1 MLLGWVLQEFVAKG
15 ALGKGLCPSSLDLLP
30 NRAEGSSELGLGT
43 QGCGS
48 RGCPGG
54 SLPAQGIS
62 VSMGYNRRCP
72 GKSRDG
78 PRRSPA
84 ALLRSLQRLN
94 STELLPSPSTPN
106 PDPEGSQPG
115 RSHARGLV
123 LDRDRAEARKGTG
136 IWGNDVFR
144 SIVEPFRA
152 RPGERG
158 AAEAAPAPSLLYL
171 PAINTGLQIPI
182 NYPQIPGWNG
192 DQNPGVPPALPQG
205 RGLSARGRSELRVWF
220 VGRWDGSRRRSGRV
234 GGREAGRV

>member
-1 MLLGWVLQEFVAKG
+1 M
-15 ALGKGLCPSSLDLLP
+15 GLFQLRVFP
-30 NRAEGSSELGLGT
+30 
-43 QGCGS
+43 
-48 RGCPGG
+48 
-54 SLPAQGIS
+54 

-115 RSHARGLV
+115 RSHARGLM
-123 LDRDRAEARKGTG
+123 LDRDSAEARKGTG

>member
-1 MLLGWVLQEFVAKG
+1 M
-15 ALGKGLCPSSLDLLP
+15 GLFQLRVFP
-30 NRAEGSSELGLGT
+30 
-43 QGCGS
+43 
-48 RGCPGG
+48 
-54 SLPAQGIS
+54 

-115 RSHARGLV
+115 RSHALGLV

-192 DQNPGVPPALPQG
+192 FRSSPSTATGSGLIGSGPLRAPGVVCG
-205 RGLSARGRSELRVWF
+205 K
-220 VGRWDGSRRRSGRV
+220 VGWEQEEEWESGREGGRQGLNALIAPRLSRERKYPEKTGRNSLGSAPVKGPQMPVFFQV
-234 GGREAGRV
+234 GG